1 MNRTFR
7 PAILLILVLIL
18 SGKTPLQ
25 AQAAGGPLPPAPDF
39 SAGQVISSV
48 PYPGGGYPIDA
59 GMGQGIPIQGQI
71 IQGAPVQGQ
80 IIGGD
85 PFPAGLDSGSLSSAV
100 IPFDSPILSQFG
112 FDGGQAYGPN
122 NPPPVAD
129 LSLRNRRDN
138 GVVKAQ
144 EVPAPSVLL
153 DALSRQLEEWSPQR
167 ALIDELSPATVLKMT
182 VPYGVDT
189 QFLCR
194 TGSNQTTPKNGQ
206 VQVQAQ
212 TAPAYAVGILCWNLP
227 IGQRRIFN
235 PAGDLLV
242 PRIGYGYQQTRGELL
257 ASLAMANVSLGYE
270 IKANPGRTM
279 TVRDL
284 MESEM
289 KQMTFHEDL
298 SMMAVALSFYLDD
311 IHRVWQNAFG
321 EPVTLAA
328 LAEYELN
335 RPVYWNRS
343 ESVNRLLGLA
353 YLSDRL
359 YRETRKGNGDPQLRD
374 LLERIDENL
383 KTVYRRALDGLNDA
397 GLRETRFLSGR
408 KISSAADMLLV
419 NGHFLRW
426 HLAASERFP
435 VNSQSLRKSIYHLA
449 LTLAQFYN
457 PKTDPIWSL
466 SPKEVEA
473 ISVTLHALRLYVKKY
488 TKTPEDPEPAEEEP
502 GAGGLNA
509 AEPVPESSEA
519 AGPESDTA
527 SE

>member
-18 SGKTPLQ
+18 SGKTPLK

-85 PFPAGLDSGSLSSAV
+85 PFPAGIDSGSLSSAV

-227 IGQRRIFN
+227 IGLRQIFN
-235 PAGDLLV
+235 PAQGILV
-242 PRIGYGYQQTRGELL
+242 PRIGFGYQQTRGELL
-257 ASLAMANVSLGYE
+257 ASLAMANVSSSYE
-270 IKANPGRTM
+270 IKVGSGRKM

-284 MESEM
+284 AVVALAFLLWKRKAIFGEGR
-289 KQMTFHEDL
+289 TA
-298 SMMAVALSFYLDD
+298 AVAEVLLYAGIVGNLID
-311 IHRVWQNAFG
+311 RVFRGFVIDFFDFHWKAAYHFPCFN
-321 EPVTLAA
+321 LA
-328 LAEYELN
+328 
-335 RPVYWNRS
+335 
-343 ESVNRLLGLA
+343 
-353 YLSDRL
+353 D
-359 YRETRKGNGDPQLRD
+359 TF
-374 LLERIDENL
+374 I
-383 KTVYRRALDGLNDA
+383 TVAA
-397 GLRETRFLSGR
+397 GL
-408 KISSAADMLLV
+408 LV
-419 NGHFLRW
+419 LCSFGKRT
-426 HLAASERFP
+426 S
-435 VNSQSLRKSIYHLA
+435 
-449 LTLAQFYN
+449 
-457 PKTDPIWSL
+457 
-466 SPKEVEA
+466 
-473 ISVTLHALRLYVKKY
+473 
-488 TKTPEDPEPAEEEP
+488 
-502 GAGGLNA
+502 
-509 AEPVPESSEA
+509 
-519 AGPESDTA
+519 
-527 SE
+527 

>member
-18 SGKTPLQ
+18 SGKTPLK

-85 PFPAGLDSGSLSSAV
+85 PFPAGIDSGSLSSAV

-227 IGQRRIFN
+227 IGLRQIFN
-235 PAGDLLV
+235 PAQGILV
-242 PRIGYGYQQTRGELL
+242 PRIGFGYQQTRGELL
-257 ASLAMANVSLGYE
+257 ASLAMANVSNTYQ
-270 IKANPGRTM
+270 IKVGDETK

-289 KQMTFHEDL
+289 KQMTLQEDL
-298 SMMAVALSFYLDD
+298 SMMAVGLAFYLED
-311 IHRVWQNAFG
+311 IGRVWQDATG
-321 EPVTLAA
+321 ASVTLSA
-328 LAEYELN
+328 LAESELA

-343 ESVNRLLGLA
+343 ESVNRLLGLS
-353 YLSDRL
+353 YLSERFH
-359 YRETRKGNGDPQLRD
+359 RELKEGKDIPGLQD
-374 LLERIDENL
+374 LTDRIDENL
-383 KTVYRRALDGLNDA
+383 KTVHRRTLEGLNDA
-397 GLRETRFLSGR
+397 GLRETRFLSGK

-419 NGHFLRW
+419 NGHLLRW
-426 HLAASERFP
+426 HLVSSARLP
-435 VNSQSLRKSIYHLA
+435 VNSQSLRKSVYHLA

-457 PKTDPIWSL
+457 PRTEPL
-466 SPKEVEA
+466 RQYSPREIEA

-488 TKTPEDPEPAEEEP
+488 TKEPETTEPDTDT
-502 GAGGLNA
+502 
-509 AEPVPESSEA
+509 VSE
-519 AGPESDTA
+519 
-527 SE
+527 

>member
-7 PAILLILVLIL
+7 PAIFLILVLIL
-18 SGKTPLQ
+18 SGRTPLK

-39 SAGQVISSV
+39 SGGQVISSA
-48 PYPGGGYPIDA
+48 PYPGGYPVDA

-71 IQGAPVQGQ
+71 IQGAPIQGQ
-80 IIGGD
+80 IIGAN
-85 PFPAGLDSGSLSSAV
+85 PFPAGDDSGPLSSSV

-138 GVVKAQ
+138 GVVEAQ

-153 DALSRQLEEWSPQR
+153 DALNRQLEAWSPQG

-227 IGQRRIFN
+227 IGLRRIFN
-235 PAGDLLV
+235 PAQGTLI
-242 PRIGYGYQQTRGELL
+242 PRIGFGYQQTRGELL
-257 ASLAMANVSLGYE
+257 ASLAMANVSSTYQ
-270 IKANPGRTM
+270 IKVGDETK

-289 KQMTFHEDL
+289 KQMTLQEDL
-298 SMMAVALSFYLDD
+298 SMMAVGLAFYLED
-311 IHRVWQNAFG
+311 IGRVWQDAAG
-321 EPVTLAA
+321 DPVTLSA
-328 LAEYELN
+328 LAESELA

-343 ESVNRLLGLA
+343 ESVNRLLGLS
-353 YLSDRL
+353 YLSERFH
-359 YRETRKGNGDPQLRD
+359 RELKEGKDIPGLQSLTD
-374 LLERIDENL
+374 RIDENL
-383 KTVYRRALDGLNDA
+383 KTVHRRTLEGLNDA
-397 GLRETRFLSGR
+397 GLRETRFLSGK

-419 NGHFLRW
+419 NGHLIRW
-426 HLAASERFP
+426 HLVSSARLP
-435 VNSQSLRKSIYHLA
+435 VNSQSLRKSVYHLA

-457 PKTDPIWSL
+457 PRTEPL
-466 SPKEVEA
+466 RRYSPREIEA

-488 TKTPEDPEPAEEEP
+488 TKEPETTEPDTDT
-502 GAGGLNA
+502 
-509 AEPVPESSEA
+509 VSE
-519 AGPESDTA
+519 
-527 SE
+527 

>member
-18 SGKTPLQ
+18 SGKTPLK

-85 PFPAGLDSGSLSSAV
+85 PFPAGIDSGSLSSAV

-227 IGQRRIFN
+227 IGLRQIFN
-235 PAGDLLV
+235 PAQGILV
-242 PRIGYGYQQTRGELL
+242 PRIGFGYQQTRGELL
-257 ASLAMANVSLGYE
+257 ASLAMANVSNTYQ
-270 IKANPGRTM
+270 IKVGDETK
-279 TVRDL
+279 TVHDL

-289 KQMTFHEDL
+289 KQMTLQEDL
-298 SMMAVALSFYLDD
+298 SMMAVGLAFYLED
-311 IHRVWQNAFG
+311 IGCVWQDATG
-321 EPVTLAA
+321 ASVTLSA
-328 LAEYELN
+328 LAESELA

-343 ESVNRLLGLA
+343 ESVNRLLGLS
-353 YLSDRL
+353 YLSERFH
-359 YRETRKGNGDPQLRD
+359 RELKEGKDIPGLQD
-374 LLERIDENL
+374 LTDRIDENL
-383 KTVYRRALDGLNDA
+383 KTVHRRTLEGLNDA
-397 GLRETRFLSGR
+397 GLRETRFLSGK

-419 NGHFLRW
+419 NGHLLRW
-426 HLAASERFP
+426 HLVSSARLP
-435 VNSQSLRKSIYHLA
+435 VNSQSLRKSVYHLA

-457 PKTDPIWSL
+457 PRTEPL
-466 SPKEVEA
+466 RQYSPREIEA

-488 TKTPEDPEPAEEEP
+488 TKEPETTEPDT
-502 GAGGLNA
+502 
-509 AEPVPESSEA
+509 
-519 AGPESDTA
+519 DTA

>member
-18 SGKTPLQ
+18 SGKTPLK

-71 IQGAPVQGQ
+71 IQEAPVQGQ

-85 PFPAGLDSGSLSSAV
+85 PFPAGIDSGSLSSAV

-227 IGQRRIFN
+227 IGLRQIFN
-235 PAGDLLV
+235 PAQGILV
-242 PRIGYGYQQTRGELL
+242 PRIGFGYQQTRGELL
-257 ASLAMANVSLGYE
+257 ASLAMANVSNTYQ
-270 IKANPGRTM
+270 IKVGDETK
-279 TVRDL
+279 TVHDL

-289 KQMTFHEDL
+289 KQMTLQEDL
-298 SMMAVALSFYLDD
+298 SMMAVGLAFYLED
-311 IHRVWQNAFG
+311 IGCVWQDATG
-321 EPVTLAA
+321 ASVTLSA
-328 LAEYELN
+328 LAESELA

-343 ESVNRLLGLA
+343 ESVNRLLGLS
-353 YLSDRL
+353 YLSERFH
-359 YRETRKGNGDPQLRD
+359 RELKEGKDIPGLQD
-374 LLERIDENL
+374 LTDRIDENL
-383 KTVYRRALDGLNDA
+383 KTVHRRTLEGLNDA
-397 GLRETRFLSGR
+397 GLRETRFLSGK

-419 NGHFLRW
+419 NGHLLRW
-426 HLAASERFP
+426 HLVSSARLP
-435 VNSQSLRKSIYHLA
+435 VNSQSLRKSVYHLA

-457 PKTDPIWSL
+457 PRTEPL
-466 SPKEVEA
+466 RQYSPREIEA

-488 TKTPEDPEPAEEEP
+488 TKEPETTEPDTDT
-502 GAGGLNA
+502 
-509 AEPVPESSEA
+509 VSE
-519 AGPESDTA
+519 
-527 SE
+527 

>member
-18 SGKTPLQ
+18 SGKTPLK

-85 PFPAGLDSGSLSSAV
+85 PFPAGIDSGSLSSAV

-227 IGQRRIFN
+227 IGLRQIFN
-235 PAGDLLV
+235 PAQGILV
-242 PRIGYGYQQTRGELL
+242 PRIGFGYQQTRGELL
-257 ASLAMANVSLGYE
+257 ASLAMANVSNTYQ
-270 IKANPGRTM
+270 IKVGDETK
-279 TVRDL
+279 TVHDL

-289 KQMTFHEDL
+289 KQMTLQEDL
-298 SMMAVALSFYLDD
+298 SMMAVGLAFYLED
-311 IHRVWQNAFG
+311 IGCVWQDATG
-321 EPVTLAA
+321 ASVTLSA
-328 LAEYELN
+328 LAESELA

-343 ESVNRLLGLA
+343 ESVNRLLGLS
-353 YLSDRL
+353 YLSERFH
-359 YRETRKGNGDPQLRD
+359 RELKEGKDIPGLQD
-374 LLERIDENL
+374 LTDRIDENL
-383 KTVYRRALDGLNDA
+383 KTVHRRTLEGLNDA
-397 GLRETRFLSGR
+397 GLRETRFLSGK

-419 NGHFLRW
+419 NGHLLRW
-426 HLAASERFP
+426 HLVSSARLP
-435 VNSQSLRKSIYHLA
+435 VNSQSLRKSVYHLA

-457 PKTDPIWSL
+457 PRTEPL
-466 SPKEVEA
+466 RQYSPREIEA

-488 TKTPEDPEPAEEEP
+488 TKEPETTEPDTDT
-502 GAGGLNA
+502 
-509 AEPVPESSEA
+509 VSE
-519 AGPESDTA
+519 
-527 SE
+527 

>member
-1 MNRTFR
+1 MCRLVRF
-7 PAILLILVLIL
+7 AIVCALVLLPQGGAFL
-18 SGKTPLQ
+18 S
-25 AQAAGGPLPPAPDF
+25 AQT
-39 SAGQVISSV
+39 
-48 PYPGGGYPIDA
+48 GGGAFPPGTEFY
-59 GMGQGIPIQGQI
+59 GGQI
-71 IQGAPVQGQ
+71 ISSAPYPMIQEGAVIQGMPISGDPVPVPP
-80 IIGGD
+80 GGD
-85 PFPAGLDSGSLSSAV
+85 LNSLSGT
-100 IPFDSPILSQFG
+100 ILPYDSPLLSQFG
-112 FDGGQAYGPN
+112 AGDGQPYGPN
-122 NPPPVAD
+122 NPPPVVD
-129 LSLRNRRDN
+129 VSHRNRRDN
-138 GVVKAQ
+138 GVVKPQ
-144 EVPAPSVLL
+144 EVPAPDVLL
-153 DALSRQLEEWSPQR
+153 SALTRQLDLWSPHTV
-167 ALIDELSPATVLKMT
+167 LVNSDLTPATVLKMT
-182 VPYGVDT
+182 VPYGIDT
-189 QFLCR
+189 QFLCQ
-194 TGSNQTTPKNGQ
+194 TGGQAQSVPKNGK
-206 VQVQAQ
+206 VQPPAE
-212 TAPAYAVGILCWNLP
+212 PAYAVGLLCWNLP

-311 IHRVWQNAFG
+311 VHRVWQNAFG